1 MFYLG
6 RQKAKIKHST
16 LTNDYSK
23 GGLKDIDITAKFEAL
38 HLSWLSRFYSEN
50 KHPWTKILK
59 SILIKYFTLDSIF
72 FPNLDVDEH
81 KLVQIPSFYRNIIK
95 SWINISKH
103 TPKTVSLILS
113 ESLWFNSH
121 IKIENKSLAPS
132 FLSLKNKF
140 A

>member
-1 MFYLG
+1 LLFTNVPLEILSTLVEIQKCFIWDG
-6 RQKAKIKHST
+6 KKAKIKHST

-103 TPKTVSLILS
+103 TPKQSL
-113 ESLWFNSH
+113 
-121 IKIENKSLAPS
+121 
-132 FLSLKNKF
+132 
-140 A
+140 